1 MTIQIFIKKF
11 MSLKFREKSSM
22 NFLNNADLSL
32 ESLLEN
38 FTIEYLRLQSQN
50 KEAKQIHW

>member
-50 KEAKQIHW
+50 KEAKQIH